1 MAHSQ
6 IGRVAHVPPSS
17 ESIQYRG
24 PCRLFPIKAW
34 PFPLAFW
41 WHFPHGVNGAST
53 LRCTPSPLPISIERM
68 RTSFFFS
75 RPNGGALLLLFYTKE
90 EEEEEG
96 EAQNSKLTGI
106 RIGLHKVALPSRV
119 PRIVV
124 SRQMGA
130 YEI

>member
-1 MAHSQ
+1 
-6 IGRVAHVPPSS
+6 
-17 ESIQYRG
+17 
-24 PCRLFPIKAW
+24 
-34 PFPLAFW
+34 
-41 WHFPHGVNGAST
+41 
-53 LRCTPSPLPISIERM
+53 
-68 RTSFFFS
+68 
-75 RPNGGALLLLFYTKE
+75 LLFYSKEE

-106 RIGLHKVALPSRV
+106 RIGLQKVALPSRV

>member
-1 MAHSQ
+1 
-6 IGRVAHVPPSS
+6 
-17 ESIQYRG
+17 
-24 PCRLFPIKAW
+24 
-34 PFPLAFW
+34 
-41 WHFPHGVNGAST
+41 
-53 LRCTPSPLPISIERM
+53 M

-130 YEI
+130 YEV

>member
-1 MAHSQ
+1 
-6 IGRVAHVPPSS
+6 
-17 ESIQYRG
+17 
-24 PCRLFPIKAW
+24 
-34 PFPLAFW
+34 
-41 WHFPHGVNGAST
+41 
-53 LRCTPSPLPISIERM
+53 M